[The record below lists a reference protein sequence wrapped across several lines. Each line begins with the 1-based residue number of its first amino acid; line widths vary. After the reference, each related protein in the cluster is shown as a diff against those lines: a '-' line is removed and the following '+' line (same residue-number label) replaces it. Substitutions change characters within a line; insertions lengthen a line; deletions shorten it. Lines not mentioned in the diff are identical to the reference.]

1 MHNDRG
7 KGHLWRVAGSNT
19 LGYRTDNLL
28 QRSRY
33 ELKYLITERRA
44 DQVREFARQYLAPDP
59 YAKKNAQG
67 LPVYAIYSVYLDNPR
82 QDLLNATVWGHKN
95 RFKLRVRY
103 YDENPLNPV
112 YFEIKRRVNGAI
124 LKERAKVRRE
134 AAHRLLT
141 GGVPHRDDL
150 QNPHAA
156 DQYASLRRF
165 LELQEKLSAKPEVI
179 VAYDREAWLTPD
191 GNSARLTFDRSV
203 AGGPYNQAFTIQHG
217 SDWVMPELG
226 GVVLELKFT
235 DRFPNWMRDMVQL
248 FGLQRCS
255 MAKYVKCAHML
266 ARREAAA
273 AGKPG
278 HAFVTTPAPSQDTP
292 PAATAG
298 ERKNSLI
305 PPGFAA
311 VPRLA

>member
-1 MHNDRG
+1 
-7 KGHLWRVAGSNT
+7 LA
-19 LGYRTDNLL
+19 YRTDNLL

-33 ELKYLITERRA
+33 ELKYLVTERLA
-44 DQVREFARQYLAPDP
+44 DQVRQFAQQYLAPDP
-59 YAKKNAQG
+59 YARMNAQG
-67 LPVYAIYSVYLDNPR
+67 LPVYAIYSVYLDNAR

-103 YDENPLNPV
+103 YDENSVNPV

-124 LKERAKVRRE
+124 LKERAKVRRD

-141 GGVPHRDDL
+141 GGIPNRDDL

-165 LELQEKLSAKPEVI
+165 LELQEKLNAKPAVI

-203 AGGPYNQAFTIQHG
+203 AGGPYNAAFTVQAG
-217 SDWVMPELG
+217 SDWVMPDVG
-226 GVVLELKFT
+226 GTVLELKFT
-235 DRFPNWMRDMVQL
+235 DRYPNWMRDMAQL
-248 FGLQRCS
+248 FELERCS

-266 ARREAAA
+266 ARREAFAA
-273 AGKPG
+273 ARLFAAAEVLP
-278 HAFVTTPAPSQDTP
+278 PAPRRVPAP
-292 PAATAG
+292 PAD
-298 ERKNSLI
+298 RKGLLI

>member
-1 MHNDRG
+1 M
-7 KGHLWRVAGSNT
+7 A
-19 LGYRTDNLL
+19 YRTDNLL

-33 ELKYLITERRA
+33 ELKYLVSERLA

-59 YAKKNAQG
+59 YARISAQG
-67 LPVYAIYSVYLDNPR
+67 LPVYAIYSVYLDNVR

-103 YDENPLNPV
+103 YDEDLENPV

-124 LKERAKVRRE
+124 LKERAKVRRD

-141 GGVPHRDDL
+141 GGIPHRDEL

-165 LELQEKLSAKPEVI
+165 VELQEKLNAKPTVI

-203 AGGPYNQAFTIQHG
+203 AGGPYNKAFTVQAG
-217 SDWVMPELG
+217 SDWVMPEVG
-226 GVVLELKFT
+226 GTVLELKFT
-235 DRFPNWMRDMVQL
+235 DRYPNWMRDMVQL
-248 FGLQRCS
+248 FGLERCS

-266 ARREAAA
+266 ARRDAVVAARPFPA
-273 AGKPG
+273 AVAP
-278 HAFVTTPAPSQDTP
+278 AQSPATSPLPAP
-292 PAATAG
+292 AA
-298 ERKNSLI
+298 ERKSLLI

-311 VPRLA
+311 VPRFA

>member
-1 MHNDRG
+1 
-7 KGHLWRVAGSNT
+7 LA
-19 LGYRTDNLL
+19 YRTDNLL

-33 ELKYLITERRA
+33 ELKYLVSERRA
-44 DQVREFARQYLAPDP
+44 DQVRAFARQYLAPDP
-59 YAKKNAQG
+59 YARMNPQG
-67 LPVYAIYSVYLDNPR
+67 LPVYAIYSVYLDNVR

-103 YDENPLNPV
+103 YDENPVNPV

-141 GGVPHRDDL
+141 GGIPHRDDL

-165 LELQEKLSAKPEVI
+165 LDLQEKLNAKPAVI

-191 GNSARLTFDRSV
+191 GNSARLTFDRNV
-203 AGGPYNQAFTIQHG
+203 AGGPYNSAFTVQAG
-217 SDWVMPELG
+217 SDWVMPEIG
-226 GVVLELKFT
+226 GAVLELKFT

-248 FGLQRCS
+248 FELERCS
-255 MAKYVKCAHML
+255 MAKYVKCAHTL
-266 ARREAAA
+266 ARREMAAA
-273 AGKPG
+273 ARPF
-278 HAFVTTPAPSQDTP
+278 AAPAQPPTHP
-292 PAATAG
+292 RPAPAAT
-298 ERKNSLI
+298 RKDSLI

-311 VPRLA
+311 VPRFA